1 MAEIADPVNYPF
13 LLIGPNIRVLEEKA
27 WKISIKI

>member
-13 LLIGPNIRVLEEKA
+13 LRTGPNIRVLEEK
-27 WKISIKI
+27 KLGKSL